1 MTDRPVAS
9 SAASRSPLGE
19 RVITL
24 ADKLAAFSETP
35 DGLTCTFFTPAHRA
49 AAVEL
54 QQWMR
59 EIGLDTRIDGVGNV
73 IGRLASRRPGAKTF
87 IIASHYD
94 TVRNAGKYDG
104 RLGILTGLVALR
116 EIIKKGEG
124 LPFHVELIAFS
135 EEEGVRFS
143 APYIG
148 SSAIAGSFNRE
159 LLARKDAAGVQ
170 LVDLLAEAGF
180 NPAQIEGLARKP
192 QHLAGYIELHI
203 EQGPVLLNENLPLG
217 IVTGIAA
224 TFRFE
229 IGVTGA
235 AGHAGTTPM
244 NMRRDAGAAVAE
256 MILYVERRCSQKP
269 GTVGTVG
276 RIGVP
281 GGAINVIPGR
291 CDFTLDVRAG
301 DDATL
306 AAMVADI
313 RTEFD
318 AIAKRRKVEI
328 SITETHRHE
337 AVPCSPHIQQQ
348 LAQAIERAGIKPRY
362 LPSGAGHD
370 AGILAPVTDS
380 GMMFVRCGNGGVSH
394 SPLETVTAED
404 VDVATRVL
412 IDMVENFR
420 PRA

>member
-1 MTDRPVAS
+1 
-9 SAASRSPLGE
+9 
-19 RVITL
+19 
-24 ADKLAAFSETP
+24 
-35 DGLTCTFFTPAHRA
+35 
-49 AAVEL
+49 
-54 QQWMR
+54 
-59 EIGLDTRIDGVGNV
+59 
-73 IGRLASRRPGAKTF
+73 
-87 IIASHYD
+87 
-94 TVRNAGKYDG
+94 
-104 RLGILTGLVALR
+104 
-116 EIIKKGEG
+116 
-124 LPFHVELIAFS
+124 
-135 EEEGVRFS
+135 
-143 APYIG
+143 
-148 SSAIAGSFNRE
+148 
-159 LLARKDAAGVQ
+159 
-170 LVDLLAEAGF
+170 
-180 NPAQIEGLARKP
+180 
-192 QHLAGYIELHI
+192 
-203 EQGPVLLNENLPLG
+203 
-217 IVTGIAA
+217 
-224 TFRFE
+224 
-229 IGVTGA
+229 
-235 AGHAGTTPM
+235 M

-306 AAMVADI
+306 GAMVADI

-318 AIAKRRKVEI
+318 QIAKRRKVDI
-328 SITETHRHE
+328 AITETHRHE

-348 LAQAIERAGIKPRY
+348 LAQTIERAGIKPRY

-370 AGILAPVTDS
+370 AGILAPVTDA

-404 VDVATRVL
+404 VEVATRVL

>member
-1 MTDRPVAS
+1 MTDRPIAS

-24 ADKLAAFSETP
+24 ADKLAAFSETS

-49 AAVEL
+49 AAAEL
-54 QQWMR
+54 QKWMR
-59 EIGLDTRIDGVGNV
+59 EIGLDSRIDGVGNV
-73 IGRLASRRPGAKTF
+73 IGRLVSRRPGAKTF

-104 RLGILTGLVALR
+104 RLGILTGLVAI
-116 EIIKKGEG
+116 EQIIKKGEG
-124 LPFHVELIAFS
+124 LPYHVELIAFS

-148 SSAIAGSFNRE
+148 SRAIAGSFDRD
-159 LLARKDAAGVQ
+159 LLARKDASGIQ

-180 NPAQIEGLARKP
+180 NPAQIESLARRP
-192 QHLAGYIELHI
+192 QDLAGYIELHI

-229 IGVTGA
+229 IAVTGA

-281 GGAINVIPGR
+281 GGAINVIPDR

-301 DDATL
+301 
-306 AAMVADI
+306 
-313 RTEFD
+313 
-318 AIAKRRKVEI
+318 
-328 SITETHRHE
+328 
-337 AVPCSPHIQQQ
+337 
-348 LAQAIERAGIKPRY
+348 
-362 LPSGAGHD
+362 
-370 AGILAPVTDS
+370 
-380 GMMFVRCGNGGVSH
+380 
-394 SPLETVTAED
+394 
-404 VDVATRVL
+404 
-412 IDMVENFR
+412 
-420 PRA
+420 